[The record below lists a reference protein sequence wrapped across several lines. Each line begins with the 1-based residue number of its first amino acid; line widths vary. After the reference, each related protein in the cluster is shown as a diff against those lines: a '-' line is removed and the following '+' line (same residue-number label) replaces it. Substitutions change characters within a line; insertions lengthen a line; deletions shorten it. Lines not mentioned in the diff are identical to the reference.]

1 MAHHHVV
8 VPRTTEVIP
17 GASVN
22 IVLKADQRTG
32 RQVHGIVRDVLTRGD
47 HHRGIKVRLTD
58 GRIGRVQSMA
68 PTTSSASSSDSTA
81 TNSLSPIS
89 PLDPQP
95 SRVGGQRPRYRDVR
109 FDEPLDVAPEQMDLG
124 AYIVPSKRK
133 GRGRKSNNS
142 KADPDQDQPNDLS
155 NSDHVPQPDN
165 LDASRDLATATVTCP
180 VCSAFE
186 GDEAAVAHHVAG
198 HFE

>member
-32 RQVHGIVRDVLTRGD
+32 RQVRGIVRDVLTRGD

-68 PTTSSASSSDSTA
+68 PATSSASSSDSTA
-81 TNSLSPIS
+81 TSDSPIS
-89 PLDPQP
+89 PLDPQS
-95 SRVGGQRPRYRDVR
+95 SRGGRQRPPYRDVR
-109 FDEPLDVAPEQMDLG
+109 LDEPLDVAPAQIDLG
-124 AYIVPSKRK
+124 AYIVPPKRK
-133 GRGRKSNNS
+133 GKGRKGNQTQT
-142 KADPDQDQPNDLS
+142 DHDQAESLTS
-155 NSDHVPQPDN
+155 SDH
-165 LDASRDLATATVTCP
+165 ASRDLTTAAVTCP
-180 VCSAFE
+180 VCGAFE
-186 GDEAAVAHHVAG
+186 GDEAAVAHHVAA